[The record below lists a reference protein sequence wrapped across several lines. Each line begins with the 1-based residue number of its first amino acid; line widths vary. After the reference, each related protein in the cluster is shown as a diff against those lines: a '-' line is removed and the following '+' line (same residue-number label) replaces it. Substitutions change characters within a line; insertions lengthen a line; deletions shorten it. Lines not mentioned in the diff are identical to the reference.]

1 MFPNYNIKGKVEN
14 EKYKQRITNNLLNAL
29 KYRNM
34 VYKKYLESIHNTQ
47 LQSKPVIE
55 PVIEPVVVEPVIEPV
70 VVEPVIEPVVVEPVI
85 ETVIEPLVEPVVVK
99 PMYVT
104 PNFYWNTI

>member
-34 VYKKYLESIHNTQ
+34 VYKKYLESIHNSQ
-47 LQSKPVIE
+47 LQLEPVVESVIE
-55 PVIEPVVVEPVIEPV
+55 PVIEQVVEQVVEPVVDPV
-70 VVEPVIEPVVVEPVI
+70 NKPV
-85 ETVIEPLVEPVVVK
+85 
-99 PMYVT
+99 YVT